1 MISWA
6 PSVSSLYRNVELLA
20 SARSPRSSAMRLGLS
35 WGFGLPEGG
44 RHDLTEFSF
53 PLRSAGDL
61 PSLLRRRGGLDVCRH
76 DDPDGRAMHRYLR
89 MTAEPVIAVVD
100 SFYLPYRPAYGRV
113 HSSRTIIIEG
123 REGDQVRVDDCWEPT
138 YRGLLQIRHLEAARR
153 SRAEAD
159 PLLEPV
165 FTGVQGDAEWFSV
178 SVRPIPLDDP
188 VRWAVTMIG
197 TLIREITVP
206 EQGAGTRFGLV
217 ALRETV
223 ESLAGGSGC
232 RWQEVPRRTLAL
244 TLRAELSSRRYLCP
258 LLKNAATLAG
268 QPALTAHVEQ
278 YQSGLRHFQA
288 ARDVLVKS
296 LRNDRAEYD
305 DFILARCRDALLNEE
320 RLIAVLTAA
329 GLPWVPVPEEAAAW
343 RG

>member
-1 MISWA
+1 MISWT

-20 SARSPRSSAMRLGLS
+20 SARSPRSAAMRLGLS
-35 WGFGLPEGG
+35 WGFGLPDDG
-44 RHDLTEFSF
+44 RRDLTEFSF
-53 PLRSAGDL
+53 PLRPAGDL

-76 DDPDGRAMHRYLR
+76 DDPDGRALHRYLR
-89 MTAEPVIAVVD
+89 LAAEPVIAVVD

-123 REGDQVRVDDCWEPT
+123 REGDQVLVDDCWEPT
-138 YRGLLQIRHLEAARR
+138 YRGPLEIRHLEAARR
-153 SRAEAD
+153 SEAEAD

-165 FTGVQGDAEWFSV
+165 FTDVQGDAEWFSV

-188 VRWAVTMIG
+188 ARWAVTMIG
-197 TLIREITVP
+197 MLIQEITVP
-206 EQGAGTRFGLV
+206 EQRAGTRFGLA

-223 ESLAGGSGC
+223 ESLAGGGGV
-232 RWQEVPRRTLAL
+232 RWQRVPRRTLAL
-244 TLRAELSSRRYLCP
+244 TLRAELSSRKYLCS
-258 LLKNAATLAG
+258 LLKNAVTLTG
-268 QPALTAHVEQ
+268 QPSLMEYVEQ

-296 LRNDRAEYD
+296 LRNDRVEYD
-305 DFILARCRDALLNEE
+305 DFIVAECRDALVNEE

-329 GLPWVPVPEEAAAW
+329 GLPWVPIPEEAAAW